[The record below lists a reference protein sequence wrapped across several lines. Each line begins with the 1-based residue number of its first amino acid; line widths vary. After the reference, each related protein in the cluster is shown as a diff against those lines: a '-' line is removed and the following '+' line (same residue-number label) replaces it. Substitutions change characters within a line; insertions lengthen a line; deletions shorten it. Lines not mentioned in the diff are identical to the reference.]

1 MPVAADDD
9 LVSCSARSGLL
20 GFAALT
26 PTYESNEKARDVP
39 GLFVSYATAYFFFG
53 MYRSVIVPS

>member
-1 MPVAADDD
+1 MTDPA
-9 LVSCSARSGLL
+9 SCPTCPGLL